1 MKTHQLLKRKMAD
14 WEFDLRDKLI
24 SKIEGLI
31 GSDDGFAGL
40 ETSTLRELIFKLTGK
55 DPMEVKI

>member
-24 SKIEGLI
+24 AKIEGLI
-31 GSDDGFAGL
+31 GSDNGFAGL
-40 ETSTLRELIFKLTGK
+40 ETATLRELIFKLTGK
-55 DPMEVKI
+55 DLMEVKI